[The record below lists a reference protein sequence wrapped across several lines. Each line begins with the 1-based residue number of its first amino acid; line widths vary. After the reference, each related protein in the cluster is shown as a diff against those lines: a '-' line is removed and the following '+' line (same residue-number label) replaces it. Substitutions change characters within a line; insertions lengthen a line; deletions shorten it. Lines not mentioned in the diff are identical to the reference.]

1 MDSHHQRPN
10 GTQRMRSVK
19 HEEHQIL
26 KASETDETLT
36 ELDLVKSL
44 AETAVC
50 DIACT
55 VV

>member
-10 GTQRMRSVK
+10 GYQRMRSVK

-26 KASETDETLT
+26 KASKVDETLT
-36 ELDLVKSL
+36 ESDSGKRLT
-44 AETAVC
+44 ETAVC
-50 DIACT
+50 DIART